1 MSDARA
7 WDPFVRTI
15 HWSVAALVIIE
26 LLNEAGANPWHR
38 YLGYAAAVLV
48 VARLAWGLGNVGSA
62 RLGTMAVTASAA
74 PGYLKMLLG
83 GGSVALPAGH
93 TPPGALMAFLLW
105 GLLLVVSVTGWMHGL
120 DAFWGEEWLQQLHAW
135 LAYVLGGCAAVHV
148 AAALVTSRLHRA
160 NLVKGMIT
168 GERTPSTDR

>member
-7 WDPFVRTI
+7 WDSFVRTI

-38 YLGYAAAVLV
+38 YLGYAAALLV

-62 RLGTMAVTASAA
+62 RLQTMAAAARAA
-74 PGYLKMLLG
+74 PRYLKTLLG
-83 GGSVALPAGH
+83 RGSVALSAGH

-105 GLLLVVSVTGWMHGL
+105 GLLLLVCVTGWMHGL

-135 LAYVLGGCAAVHV
+135 LAYALAACAAVHV
-148 AAALVTSRLHRA
+148 SGALLTSRLHGA
-160 NLVKGMIT
+160 NLVRVMIT
-168 GERTPSTDR
+168 GERTGPT